1 MVFVAPDREA
11 EILPARPVANH
22 QHSIEWPEHAKA
34 TRSQERERQL
44 CKVMSEAKSM
54 EDLLQSM
61 LRPPLYQT
69 AYQRGFG
76 TLYTAVYTPME
87 DAVQLIWPSYRW
99 RQTIDDFQEGSH
111 TVSFAA
117 RPPEAGVRRAV
128 VPK

>member
-1 MVFVAPDREA
+1 
-11 EILPARPVANH
+11 
-22 QHSIEWPEHAKA
+22 
-34 TRSQERERQL
+34 
-44 CKVMSEAKSM
+44 M